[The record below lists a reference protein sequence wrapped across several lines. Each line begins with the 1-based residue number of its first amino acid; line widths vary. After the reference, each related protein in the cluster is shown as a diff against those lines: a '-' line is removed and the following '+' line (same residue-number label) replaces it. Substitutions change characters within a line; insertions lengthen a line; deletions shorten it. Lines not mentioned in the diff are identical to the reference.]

1 MILLLTQNFPPDP
14 GGIESLMGGMAGALA
29 DGGRE
34 VLVLADHIRG
44 RGLKEP
50 GWPPG
55 LELRRFGGPRPLRRV
70 LKALAAR
77 RALARRP
84 VEAVIADSWKSLEV
98 LPRPRVPTLVLAHGM
113 EFPRDLSARKRGRIE
128 GALAK
133 ADVVAANSAFTAGLA
148 RPFLPAGAPALS
160 VVLPPIG
167 AQPEAGQA
175 DRAAVAALRGEG
187 PLILSLARLEPRKG
201 VDMVIRALP
210 ALAARHPGLRHAVAG
225 GGGDLPRLRAL
236 AAELGVSERV
246 HFLGRVEA
254 GMKAALYAGADLFA
268 MPVRREGNSVEG
280 FGLVYLEA
288 AWHGLPAL
296 AGRDG
301 GAAEAVVDGETGLV
315 CDGADAAS
323 VEAAL
328 LRLLEDAA
336 LCRRMGEAAARRARA
351 EFTWGA
357 VLPRYLA
364 LLGAAG
370 R

>member
-14 GGIESLMGGMAGALA
+14 GGIETLMGGMARALA
-29 DGGRE
+29 ESGRE

-44 RGLKEP
+44 RGLGEP
-50 GWPPG
+50 VYPSG
-55 LELRRFGGPRPLRRV
+55 LELRRYGGPRPLRRLV
-70 LKALAAR
+70 KAFAAR
-77 RALARRP
+77 RALARHP
-84 VEAVIADSWKSLEV
+84 VEAVIADSWKSLEA
-98 LPRPRVPTLVLAHGM
+98 LPHPRVPTLVLAHGM
-113 EFPRDLSARKRGRIE
+113 EFPRDPSARKRGRIE
-128 GALAK
+128 RALAK
-133 ADVVAANSAFTAGLA
+133 ADAVAANSAFTAGLVRA
-148 RPFLPAGAPALS
+148 FLPGGAPPLS
-160 VVLPPIG
+160 VVLPPIE
-167 AQPEAGQA
+167 AQPGAGEA
-175 DRAAVAALRGEG
+175 DRVAVAELRGAG

-201 VDMVIRALP
+201 VDMVIRAIP
-210 ALAARHPGLRHAVAG
+210 ALAARHPYLRHAVAG
-225 GGGDLPRLRAL
+225 GGEDLPRLRAL

-254 GMKAALYAGADLFA
+254 GMKSALLGGADLFA

-301 GAAEAVVDGETGLV
+301 GAAEAVADGDTGRV
-315 CDGADAAS
+315 CDGADPAA

-328 LRLLEDAA
+328 AGLLEDSA
-336 LCRRMGEAAARRARA
+336 LRRRMGEAAAQRARA
-351 EFTWGA
+351 EFTWDA

-364 LLGAAG
+364 LLNGGA